1 MQIPKPG
8 QDDRSYF
15 HALLPDGPDD
25 EIKPMF
31 GNVGAFVNGN
41 MFCGLFGADVGVRL
55 TDPGDRA
62 RLAQAGGGPF
72 GPAERPMGGYLALP
86 VGWRNEPGNV
96 TAREWVGLAYRQV
109 GVLAPKRPKSRKAR
123 QKS

>member
-1 MQIPKPG
+1 
-8 QDDRSYF
+8 
-15 HALLPDGPDD
+15 
-25 EIKPMF
+25 MF

-96 TAREWVGLAYRQV
+96 TAREWVGLAYRQM
-109 GVLAPKRPKSRKAR
+109 GALAPKRPKSRKAR

>member
-1 MQIPKPG
+1 
-8 QDDRSYF
+8 
-15 HALLPDGPDD
+15 
-25 EIKPMF
+25 
-31 GNVGAFVNGN
+31 
-41 MFCGLFGADVGVRL
+41 MFCGSFGADVGVRL
-55 TDPGDRA
+55 TNPGDRA

-72 GPAERPMGGYLALP
+72 GPAERPRGGYLALP

-109 GVLAPKRPKSRKAR
+109 GALAPKRPKSRKAR